1 MVNAKSK
8 GKKNVLALTTL
19 RPLLGV
25 TKDDG
30 KVKPIPLKLYDF
42 TKGGQTKR
50 IKELDPTQ

>member
-42 TKGGQTKR
+42 TKGGGQT
-50 IKELDPTQ
+50 